1 MGTIDTTKPNLASML
16 HERKAFDETKVG
28 VKGLVDAGI
37 NKIPSFFHHQ
47 PDKYH
52 KSNNTN
58 HVVPVIDLADI
69 IDNNQDSRLFSLGH
83 YYPPCP
89 QPELTVGTTNHSD
102 NDFLT
107 VLLQDH
113 IGGVQVLHQ
122 DKLIDVKPVSGAL
135 IVNVGDLLQLITNDR
150 FKSVEHRVVAN
161 HVSPRIYVACFSCH
175 RSSSKLYGP
184 MKELLSEDNPPKY
197 RETTVA
203 DYVYY
208 SEARGLDGTSSLTH
222 YKI

>member
-16 HERKAFDETKVG
+16 HERKAFDETKAG

-69 IDNNQDSRLFSLGH
+69 IDNNQDSS
-83 YYPPCP
+83 
-89 QPELTVGTTNHSD
+89 
-102 NDFLT
+102 
-107 VLLQDH
+107 
-113 IGGVQVLHQ
+113 IHQ
-122 DKLIDVKPVSGAL
+122 D
-135 IVNVGDLLQLITNDR
+135 IVHRIKEACETWGFFQLITNDR

-161 HVSPRIYVACFSCH
+161 HVGPRISVACFSCH

-184 MKELLSEDNPPKY
+184 MKEL
-197 RETTVA
+197 
-203 DYVYY
+203 
-208 SEARGLDGTSSLTH
+208 
-222 YKI
+222 